1 MSEAM
6 AICMR
11 TVFSVRRTLGLPIAL
26 VATIVVAEGAVLL
39 FRPRDLGPAPVP
51 VDARAYFS
59 PGQLEKAVDFRSGQ
73 LWLYGARLLIE
84 LGVLVVL
91 VRRAP
96 ERVRAAGERRPV
108 LAGAATAAVISL
120 VLGLVPLPV
129 AAVAR
134 ERAKDVGL
142 VTQDWVGWVGDIAKS
157 QAISVVLWGGGGAL
171 LVVGMRRLG
180 RRWWVAGAAVV
191 VLFGVAITYASPIV
205 LDPLFN
211 KFTPLKQGQTRSGVL
226 ELAERAGVDV
236 GQVYEI
242 DASRRTTAAN
252 AYVTGIGHTKRVV
265 LYDNLLKDFTP
276 AEVRLVVA
284 HELGHVRHDDV
295 PHGLLYLAIIAP
307 FGMFAIARLGERLAP
322 RDTLG
327 TPAALPGVILAV
339 ALVAPAITV
348 ISNQLSR
355 AVERRADAFA
365 LELTHE
371 PKTQIAFQRRIAIKN
386 VSDPDPPG
394 WVTFLLGTHPP
405 TIERIGQAEAA
416 ARASPREG

>member
-1 MSEAM
+1 M
-6 AICMR
+6 AFRSRC
-11 TVFSVRRTLGLPIAL
+11 
-26 VATIVVAEGAVLL
+26 VAAIVVAEGAVLL

-59 PGQLEKAVDFRSGQ
+59 PGQLEKAEDFRNGQ

-84 LGVLVVL
+84 LGALVVL
-91 VRRAP
+91 VRKAP
-96 ERVRAAGERRPV
+96 PRVRAAGERRPV
-108 LAGAATAAVISL
+108 LAGAATAAGISL

-129 AAVAR
+129 AAIAR

-157 QAISVVLWGGGGAL
+157 QAISAVLWGAGGAL

-180 RRWWVAGAAVV
+180 RRWWMAGAAVV
-191 VLFGVAITYASPIV
+191 VAFGVAITYVSPVV

-211 KFTPLKQGQTRSGVL
+211 KFTPLKPGQARSDVL
-226 ELAERAGVDV
+226 ELAKRAGVDV

-295 PHGLLYLAIIAP
+295 PHGLLYLAIVAP
-307 FGMFAIARLGERLAP
+307 FGMFAVARLGERFAG
-322 RDTLG
+322 RDTMG

-339 ALVAPAITV
+339 ALVAPTIAV

-365 LELTHE
+365 LELTDE
-371 PKTQIAFQRRIAIKN
+371 PKTQIAFQQRIATKN
-386 VSDPDPPG
+386 VSNPDPPG

-416 ARASPREG
+416 ARASSRDG